1 MKHPSSSQTHTLHL
15 VSVAPVL
22 SRALLAF
29 AISAEFYEGI
39 LKIISSG
46 VSSRPNRTKT
56 AADTKEGGG
65 RRTPNRTE
73 NLENKSAG

>member
-1 MKHPSSSQTHTLHL
+1 MTAASARADQISLAMPI
-15 VSVAPVL
+15 VVL